1 MSQIYL
7 TLLIVRTR
15 QSLKTELMRGRKDR
29 KRLAIVEQ
37 DLENTV
43 DEIKSLML
51 STQENGKETVYK
63 TMFDS

>member
-1 MSQIYL
+1 
-7 TLLIVRTR
+7 
-15 QSLKTELMRGRKDR
+15 
-29 KRLAIVEQ
+29 LAIVEQ

>member
-1 MSQIYL
+1 KKMMYSICLVFLFLISTLLIMSQIYL

-43 DEIKSLML
+43 DEIK
-51 STQENGKETVYK
+51 
-63 TMFDS
+63 